1 MISRPYFGSKNS
13 GSFFEREHDVNSPI
27 ERLCPCHD
35 AFRGGS
41 ASMIL
46 FSSVG
51 HGLIEAI
58 RQGFPIRVG
67 ALADRVRPPL
77 LAGEGRGQLC
87 LAVRSEPV
95 GAWSGGCQACSA
107 SHTRAM
113 MSLKPAA
120 IWGVSV

>member
-1 MISRPYFGSKNS
+1 VVL
-13 GSFFEREHDVNSPI
+13 SFNASTTSTA
-27 ERLCPCHD
+27 RLNVS
-35 AFRGGS
+35 AGVMMLFRGGS
-41 ASMIL
+41 ANMIL

-95 GAWSGGCQACSA
+95 GAWSGGRGVRLVRQAI
-107 SHTRAM
+107 
-113 MSLKPAA
+113 P
-120 IWGVSV
+120 VQ